1 MTVKN
6 LPVYGDRVNLFEKR
20 TYLNKLNEFV
30 LDYYNIWGNHYDL

>member
-1 MTVKN
+1 MATELIYLK
-6 LPVYGDRVNLFEKR
+6 KR